1 MHRQS
6 KLEMT
11 KKDLVPVKSRETLT
25 RFLTE
30 ASHLCLLLLIV
41 LRLFHIYQT
50 KLSNL
55 QWTLSQ
61 IPHYQGH
68 LLPDFPPLTEHK
80 LCNLTILTQDISKS
94 VKNLDFTKVTG
105 PDKIPVIVLKYLK
118 PELSPI
124 LVKFFNCCL
133 KEKFSQ
139 VCGQMFSVFKNV
151 REHLFLTQYCHISL
165 LGVIS

>member
-6 KLEMT
+6 KLKMT

-25 RFLTE
+25 RFLI
-30 ASHLCLLLLIV
+30 LCLLLLIV
-41 LRLFHIYQT
+41 LRLFHIHQT
-50 KLSNL
+50 RLSNL

-61 IPHYQGH
+61 IQHYQGH

-80 LCNLTILTQDISKS
+80 FCDLTILTKEISRS
-94 VKNLDFTKVTG
+94 VKKLDFNKVTG
-105 PDKIPVIVLKYLK
+105 SDKIPVIVLKYLK

-124 LVKFFNCCL
+124 LPKRETFPSL
-133 KEKFSQ
+133 WSD
-139 VCGQMFSVFKNV
+139 VFTVSLNA